1 MKTKTWKGK
10 NGPLLIAEIGGNHE
24 GDFSYAKRLTKLAIK
39 SGVDVIKY
47 QIYSGDTL
55 VNKIQSPQR
64 HQHFKKFQLT
74 KNQHIHLAK
83 MCKDSGVK
91 YLASIWDINVLKWI
105 DKYLNFYKIGSGDL
119 TCYQLIKKFA
129 KRGKPII
136 LSSGLS
142 TMREVDQTINF
153 IIKNNKK
160 YQKSENLSVMQCT
173 SSYPTDDFEANL
185 RVITNL
191 SKRKGITAGYSDHT
205 LGSLALKTAYSL
217 GAQVLEFHFTDTRKN
232 KSFRD
237 HKVSLNLLETKAVIK
252 DLRRIKDML
261 GSGEKKPTKN
271 EIKSKHIYSFRRGVF
286 LNKNISKGQVIEEK
300 DLISLRPNVGV
311 DARLYSKVI
320 GKKAKRNIL
329 KLEKLFF
336 NKNV

>member
-153 IIKNNKK
+153 IIKNNRK
-160 YQKSENLSVMQCT
+160 YHKSENLSVMQCT
-173 SSYPTDDFEANL
+173 SSYPTDDLEANL

-191 SKRKGITAGYSDHT
+191 SKRKDITAGYSDHT

-237 HKVSLNLLETKAVIK
+237 HKVSLNLLETKELIE
-252 DLRRIKDML
+252 DLKRIKDML
-261 GSGEKKPTKN
+261 GSGEKKTN
-271 EIKSKHIYSFRRGVF
+271 
-286 LNKNISKGQVIEEK
+286 
-300 DLISLRPNVGV
+300 
-311 DARLYSKVI
+311 
-320 GKKAKRNIL
+320 
-329 KLEKLFF
+329 
-336 NKNV
+336 

>member
-173 SSYPTDDFEANL
+173 SSYPTDDLEANL

-237 HKVSLNLLETKAVIK
+237 HKVSLNLLETKELIE
-252 DLRRIKDML
+252 DLKRIKDML

-300 DLISLRPNVGV
+300 DLISLRPNVGI

>member
-191 SKRKGITAGYSDHT
+191 SKRKDITAGYSDHT

-237 HKVSLNLLETKAVIK
+237 HKVSLNLLETKELIE
-252 DLRRIKDML
+252 DLKRIKDML

-300 DLISLRPNVGV
+300 DLISLRPNVGI

>member
-64 HQHFKKFQLT
+64 HHHFKKFQLT

-153 IIKNNKK
+153 IIKNNRK
-160 YQKSENLSVMQCT
+160 YHKSENLSVMQCT

-237 HKVSLNLLETKAVIK
+237 HKVSLNLLETKELIE
-252 DLRRIKDML
+252 DLKRIKDML

-300 DLISLRPNVGV
+300 DLISLRPNVGI

-329 KLEKLFF
+329 KLEKLFL